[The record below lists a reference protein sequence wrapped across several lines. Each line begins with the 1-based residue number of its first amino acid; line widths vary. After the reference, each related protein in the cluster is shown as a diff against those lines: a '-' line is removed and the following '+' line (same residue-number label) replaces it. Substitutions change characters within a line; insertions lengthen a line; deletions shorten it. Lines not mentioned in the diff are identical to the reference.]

1 VSLLIFYLPTAM
13 LHHFARED
21 AVIPTSFFCRSYT
34 ALVAGAFAL
43 TLSACGDESVQTKSE
58 SVAVTPEAT
67 TASSTQADTGQTMAG
82 SVAVT
87 QPASSAT
94 SALPPVDPNKVLAGK
109 VKNALEAEPR
119 VNGQG
124 IDVTA
129 ADGIVS
135 LWGTVADAAERRKA
149 ESVATSQPGVKSV
162 NNRLVIVKGS

>member
-1 VSLLIFYLPTAM
+1 MNPI
-13 LHHFARED
+13 
-21 AVIPTSFFCRSYT
+21 SFFRSSHR
-34 ALVAGAFAL
+34 ALVAGALAL
-43 TLSACGDESVQTKSE
+43 MLAACGDEPAQSKIE
-58 SVAVTPEAT
+58 SIEVKPEAT
-67 TASSTQADTGQTMAG
+67 TASAPAIALQTPVGAQ
-82 SVAVT
+82 S
-87 QPASSAT
+87 ASSPT
-94 SALPPVDPNKVLAGK
+94 PLPPIDPDKVLAGK

-129 ADGIVS
+129 ADGVVS